1 MGQRP
6 IDLNLLRL
14 FIATAELRSMSA
26 AARRLGSTQSA
37 VSQGIRQLEEYLGLV
52 LFDRTHRPMHLTPA
66 ALALLNRG
74 RLLLADSD
82 QIRSEVLAA
91 SRDIAPEVTIGLVD
105 SFAGTCGAAF
115 TESMLKRLVRLAVR
129 TGLTPFHGEKLFT
142 REFDLVVASDAFEGM
157 ERQQHHRVYTERFLV
172 IAPSGIQGDGM
183 NRAALQALARSTPMI
198 RFNSKSHL
206 GAQIET
212 LLRRVGIQA
221 ASRLEVD
228 TADMLVAMVAAG
240 LGWAITTPSCLLQ
253 GGSHSARI
261 EYARLVDIDAGRS
274 IFVVGRAGEHEL
286 LFDTAFQCAQDAV
299 RSALIPGLQ
308 ALCPDAVDL
317 VSLG

>member
-1 MGQRP
+1 MGHRP

-14 FIATAELRSMSA
+14 FVAAAELRSMSA

-37 VSQGIRQLEEYLGLV
+37 VSQGVRQLEEYLGLV
-52 LFDRTHRPMHLTPA
+52 LFDRTHRPMNLTPA

-74 RLLLADSD
+74 RLLLAESE

-115 TESMLKRLVRLAVR
+115 TESMLKRLVRLAIR
-129 TGLTPFHGEKLFT
+129 SGLTPFHGEKLFT
-142 REFDLVVASDAFEGM
+142 REFDLIIASDPFDGM
-157 ERQQHHRVYTERFLV
+157 ERQNHRRVYTERFMV
-172 IAPSGIQGDGM
+172 IAASGLSGRVMD
-183 NRAALQALARSTPMI
+183 RAGLQELARSTPMV

-212 LLRRVGIQA
+212 LLRRIGLHA
-221 ASRLEVD
+221 SSRLEVD
-228 TADMLVAMVAAG
+228 TADMLVAMVKAG
-240 LGWAITTPSCLLQ
+240 MGWAMTTPSCLLQ
-253 GGSHSARI
+253 GGAQSAQV
-261 EYARLVDIDAGRS
+261 EHARLHDIDAGRS

-286 LFDTAFQCAQDAV
+286 LFDAAFHCAQEAV
-299 RSALIPGLQ
+299 RNALIPGLQ
-308 ALCPDAVDL
+308 TLCPDAVDL
-317 VSLG
+317 VVVG